1 MRLPVAAVGLVLL
14 AAAPAVASGTIRV
27 ALVESVRSAELR
39 GSGIEVTELGGCAA
53 CPVRSW
59 RADVVR
65 ATAHGGSVEIDGRR
79 NGSFRL
85 ASERPIRLGGR
96 EYPGRLE
103 LVKNGDG
110 MAIVNELPL
119 EDYLVGVLRAES
131 NERWPLEALRAQAIV
146 ARTYAA
152 YHRALNAAKPY
163 HIVASTAHQVYTGR
177 VPTASP
183 AWAAVRE
190 TAGRV
195 LLWEGELFPA
205 FYHSASGGFTED
217 PRTVFAARNMPALAA
232 IRDEFSAG
240 SPHFT
245 WSLDLR
251 LSDLGEIL
259 RRHGHDVG
267 SVTAVE
273 ITERTPSLRAAW
285 LAVHGTRG
293 SARLRGNDFR
303 RMLGYE
309 TVKSTLFAVA
319 VDREFARFAGRG
331 YGHGVGM
338 SQWGAKGM
346 AERGYTALQILAYYY
361 PGTTLRSPNPR

>member
-1 MRLPVAAVGLVLL
+1 
-14 AAAPAVASGTIRV
+14 
-27 ALVESVRSAELR
+27 
-39 GSGIEVTELGGCAA
+39 
-53 CPVRSW
+53 
-59 RADVVR
+59 
-65 ATAHGGSVEIDGRR
+65 
-79 NGSFRL
+79 
-85 ASERPIRLGGR
+85 
-96 EYPGRLE
+96 
-103 LVKNGDG
+103 
-110 MAIVNELPL
+110 
-119 EDYLVGVLRAES
+119 
-131 NERWPLEALRAQAIV
+131 
-146 ARTYAA
+146 
-152 YHRALNAAKPY
+152 
-163 HIVASTAHQVYTGR
+163 
-177 VPTASP
+177 
-183 AWAAVRE
+183 
-190 TAGRV
+190 
-195 LLWEGELFPA
+195 
-205 FYHSASGGFTED
+205 
-217 PRTVFAARNMPALAA
+217 

-361 PGTTLRSPNPR
+361 PGTTLRSPNPRCARASGFHFPPKPIGPFVSEVLVLGAYVGRGKRRTPPAGRRPSVYTARSWTSRRSTTRCPPS